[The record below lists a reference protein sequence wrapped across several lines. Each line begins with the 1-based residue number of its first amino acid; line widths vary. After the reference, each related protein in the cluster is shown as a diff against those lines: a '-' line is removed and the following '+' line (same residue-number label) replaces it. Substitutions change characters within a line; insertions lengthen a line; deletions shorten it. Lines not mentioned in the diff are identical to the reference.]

1 MNLIAKLAIACAIVL
16 PALGMVGL
24 GSANAVPISKA
35 GPPSFCIPVGV
46 GCTDMH
52 PG

>member
-1 MNLIAKLAIACAIVL
+1 MNFIAKLAIACAIVL

-35 GPPSFCIPVGV
+35 GPAFCIPVG
-46 GCTDMH
+46 GCTDMN